1 MTAGCCIGEGS
12 KTLALKVGGGPKVR
26 GGVSATC
33 SLGLTPTR
41 RFAAT
46 SPLKGAVGSR
56 WVPGTTFP
64 QA

>member
-1 MTAGCCIGEGS
+1 MAGCSIGEGL
-12 KTLALKVGGGPKVR
+12 KTLPLRERVGPQVR
-26 GGVSATC
+26 GGVSATF

-46 SPLKGAVGSR
+46 SPLKGEVA
-56 WVPGTTFP
+56 PGTPFP